1 MENILL
7 IGGNSGIGL
16 ETLKIL
22 LNKGKNVFV
31 AARKKPEIEAEF
43 NFLEWDVEQSKFD
56 SQFLPDNLSGLIY
69 FPGTINLKP
78 FNRIS
83 KDDFLKEFQI
93 NFFGAVDV
101 IQAALPILKKNGNA
115 SVVLFST
122 VAVKMGMPFHAG
134 IASAKGAL
142 EGLCKSL
149 AAEYSPTI
157 RFNAIAPSLTNTPL
171 ASKLLSSPEK
181 IEASQKRHP
190 LNKIG
195 EPQDL
200 AAMASFLLS
209 AKSSFISGQIFI
221 MDGGMSSIKLIQ

>member
-16 ETLKIL
+16 ESLKDL
-22 LNKGKNVFV
+22 TGKGKNVYV
-31 AARKKPEIEAEF
+31 AARKKPQIDAEF
-43 NFLEWDVEQSKFD
+43 SFIEWDVEQGKFD
-56 SQFLPDNLSGLIY
+56 SSFLPDNLAGLIY

-83 KDDFLKEFQI
+83 KEDFFKEFQI
-93 NFFGAVDV
+93 NFFGAVEV
-101 IQAALPILKKNGNA
+101 IQAALPMLKMNGNS

-171 ASKLLSSPEK
+171 AAKLLSSPEK

-200 AAMASFLLS
+200 SAMASFLLS
-209 AKSSFISGQIFI
+209 TQSSFVTGQIFT
-221 MDGGMSSIKLIQ
+221 MDGGMSSVKLI

>member
-22 LNKGKNVFV
+22 LNEGKNVFV

-221 MDGGMSSIKLIQ
+221 MDGGMSSIKLI

>member
-16 ETLKIL
+16 ETLRNL
-22 LNKGKNVFV
+22 TGEGKNVFV
-31 AARKKPEIEAEF
+31 AARKKPKLDAEF
-43 NFLEWDVEQSKFD
+43 NFVEWDVENTKFD
-56 SQFLPDNLSGLIY
+56 CQFLPDNLSGLIY

-101 IQAALPILKKNGNA
+101 IQATLPLLKKNGNS

-149 AAEYSPTI
+149 AAEYAPLM

-200 AAMASFLLS
+200 ASMASFLLS
-209 AKSSFISGQIFI
+209 SKSSFITGQIFT
-221 MDGGMSSIKLIQ
+221 MDGGMSSIKLI

>member
-16 ETLKIL
+16 ESLKDL
-22 LNKGKNVFV
+22 TAKGKNVFV
-31 AARKKPEIEAEF
+31 AARKKPQIDAEF
-43 NFLEWDVEQSKFD
+43 SFIEWDVEQGKFD
-56 SQFLPDNLSGLIY
+56 SSFLPDNLAGLIY

-83 KDDFLKEFQI
+83 KEDFLKEFQI
-93 NFFGAVDV
+93 NFFGAVEV
-101 IQAALPILKKNGNA
+101 IQAALPMLKKNGNS

-171 ASKLLSSPEK
+171 AAKLLSSPEK

-200 AAMASFLLS
+200 AAMATFLVS
-209 AKSSFISGQIFI
+209 TESSFVTGQIFT
-221 MDGGMSSIKLIQ
+221 MDGGMSSVKLI

>member
-7 IGGNSGIGL
+7 VGGNTGIGL

-22 LNKGKNVFV
+22 VEEGKNVFV
-31 AARKKPEIEAEF
+31 AGRKKPEIEGEF
-43 NFLEWDVEQSKFD
+43 NFAEWDAENGKLD

-69 FPGTINLKP
+69 FPGTINLRP

-83 KDDFLKEFQI
+83 KEDFLKEFQV
-93 NFFGAVDV
+93 NFFGAVDI
-101 IQAALPILKKNGNA
+101 IQTALPNLKKNGNA

-149 AAEYSPTI
+149 AAEYAPVI
-157 RFNAIAPSLTNTPL
+157 RFNAISPSLTNTPL

-200 AAMASFLLS
+200 AAMTTFLLS
-209 AKSSFISGQIFI
+209 PKSSFITGQIFT
-221 MDGGMSSIKLIQ
+221 MDGGMSSIKLI